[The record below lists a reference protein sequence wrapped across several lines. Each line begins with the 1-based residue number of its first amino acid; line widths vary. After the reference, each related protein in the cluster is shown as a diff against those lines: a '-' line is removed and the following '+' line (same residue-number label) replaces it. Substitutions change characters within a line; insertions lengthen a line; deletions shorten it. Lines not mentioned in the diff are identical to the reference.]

1 MTLIFVVSRYTYNS
15 HTMANATIINSN
27 IRKLLGENEELI
39 IKNQYSKVFFNLSYI
54 YISGYILY
62 YLSQYVFIML
72 SIHRYVFIEFLN
84 SALMG
89 KYSLELSLILIGV
102 VAFYGLMYL
111 LNDLDEKLDL
121 KLFLLKDRISEKD
134 KEIKILTFELKQKK
148 KTIAQ
153 LTSQLKQ
160 YVITPDEEP
169 ILFE

>member
-1 MTLIFVVSRYTYNS
+1 
-15 HTMANATIINSN
+15 MANATNINSN

-39 IKNQYSKVFFNLSYI
+39 IKNQYSKVFLNLSYI

-62 YLSQYVFIML
+62 YVSQYVFIML

>member
-15 HTMANATIINSN
+15 YTMANATNINSN
-27 IRKLLGENEELI
+27 IRKLLGESEELI